1 MKNKRILIQHAT
13 IVNEKKKFIGSIVIE
28 ANHIA
33 EILAA
38 NQEPKQPCNE
48 IIDATGFFL
57 IPGVID
63 THVHFRDP
71 GLTQKADFLTES
83 TAAAAGGVTSI
94 CDMPNTLP
102 QTTTIEALE
111 SKLDLMSKRSLIN
124 YACYFGATNSNFK
137 LFRELEQY
145 PICGIKVF
153 MGASTGN
160 MLVDRRRS
168 LEEIFNGTDFLIAT
182 HCENNDTINKNR
194 AYYLKEENQE
204 EDLPLAFHPLIRSEE
219 ACYQST
225 ALAIELATQAQARLH
240 VLHLSTQKELQ
251 LFSSKPIEQ
260 KNITSEVCVGHL
272 LYSDKDYATLGT
284 KIKCNPAIKTEKDKK
299 GLRDAINAN
308 LIDSIATDHAPHL
321 LKDKEGGALKAA
333 SGIPTLQYSLVN
345 MLQLVDEGAFTL
357 ETVVDKMC
365 HAPAKIFRIKKRG
378 FIREGYAADLVL
390 LNPNKEWRVTKENI
404 LSKCGWSPFE
414 GNTYNWAVEK
424 TFVNGNLLY
433 NQNHIIDTHKG
444 ELMEFER

>member
-1 MKNKRILIQHAT
+1 MKNKRTLIYNAT
-13 IVNEKKKFIGSIVIE
+13 IVNEKKKFIGSVVIE
-28 ANHIA
+28 DNYIA
-33 EILAA
+33 EILTEG
-38 NQEPKQPCNE
+38 QEPIQPCSE
-48 IIDATGFFL
+48 RIDATGNFL
-57 IPGVID
+57 IPGIID

-71 GLTQKADFLTES
+71 GMTQKADFLTES
-83 TAAAAGGVTSI
+83 TAAVAGGVTSI
-94 CDMPNTLP
+94 CDMPNTIP

-111 SKLDLMSKRSLIN
+111 SKLDLMSERSLIN
-124 YACYFGATNSNFK
+124 YSCYFGATNSNFK
-137 LFRELEQY
+137 LFKDIESY

-182 HCENNDTINKNR
+182 HCENNDAINKNR
-194 AYYLKEENQE
+194 AYYLEKENQKD
-204 EDLPLAFHPLIRSEE
+204 DLPLSFHPLIRSEE

-225 ALAIELATQAQARLH
+225 ALAIELAVQAQARLH

-251 LFSSKPIEQ
+251 LFSSKPIED
-260 KNITSEVCVGHL
+260 KNITAEACVGHL
-272 LYSDKDYATLGT
+272 LYSDKDYNTLGT

-299 GLRDAINAN
+299 SLRDAINEN
-308 LIDSIATDHAPHL
+308 IIDSIATDHAPHL
-321 LKDKEGGALKAA
+321 PKDKEGGALKAA

-378 FIREGYAADLVL
+378 FIRKGYAADLVL
-390 LNPNKEWRVTKENI
+390 LNPNKKWRVTKENI

-414 GNTYNWAVEK
+414 GNTYNWSIDK

-433 NQNHIIDTHKG
+433 SQNKVINTHKG
-444 ELMEFER
+444 ELLAFDR